1 MLTACVHYSMF
12 FGIVY
17 GFLLLIDTP
26 DYRKYLLGLWEFEN
40 FKNVLLKIIIS
51 LLCSIL
57 PMVIFKII
65 G

>member
-1 MLTACVHYSMF
+1 MF

-17 GFLLLIDTP
+17 GFLLLMDTP
-26 DYRKYLLGLWEFEN
+26 DYRKYLLGLWEFQS

-51 LLCSIL
+51 LLCSLL
-57 PMVIFKII
+57 PMAIFKII

>member
-1 MLTACVHYSMF
+1 MF